1 MKKRMLSVLL
11 ALIMVVG
18 LLPAAVL
25 AADTEGEALPF
36 TDVPEDAWYID
47 AVRYVYENGLMI
59 GTGETTF
66 SPDTTITRAMI
77 VTILHRLEGEPKAKG
92 MDFSDVPE
100 GKWYTAGVAWASA
113 NEIVNGF
120 PDGTFLPNDPITR
133 EQLVTIL
140 YRYAQFK
147 KMDVSVGENT
157 NILSYYDV
165 FDVGDWAMPA
175 MQWAC
180 GTGILPGT
188 EGGYLSPAVP
198 ATRAETAVVF
208 TRLLNLP
215 EEPQEEEPAEEEET
229 KETVTVKFDRNDGKN
244 KDPEVKEVRRGEKVK
259 APKEPTRTGYEFKAW
274 YTEAKGGKRF
284 DFSKPVTEDITLY
297 AHWTKKDRAGGE
309 HGGGSDNPDKPAKED
324 DTLAKV
330 ERQMDPYNVDPDT
343 MPIYFDVEN
352 LEDPMIFKN
361 DKGETILVTE
371 GSEIELTIQPA
382 KESGSEEE
390 VTGGDEEKEEAVAD
404 ALAEAA
410 GNISISF
417 EDVAGEINYTAVDAD
432 LTLITTVTDEE
443 TGKETTTEETIHPI
457 GKTTVTLTRGNLG
470 LPDDAD
476 LTQYVFFAS
485 HTNANGEEELVP
497 GEVVEIDGLQ
507 KVRFVLNGLSRIVIG
522 NVPPLTVTF
531 NTDGGTPVPEPQKV
545 KLGGFVQYVEP
556 PYKEGYLFIGWDF
569 DIRETNIIRDTT
581 ITALYVTG
589 EVVTEDQLE
598 VNWLKNGDVAEKPEN
613 VKSSFSNGT
622 MTVTLPAA
630 SLEANLGIG
639 IGVYAPKDAAQYV
652 TATTAEGAA
661 NSTSYIDLAT
671 GGIPAVVTAYTDA
684 SGKVRLSS
692 TTMYIKWAD
701 ADGNILGLQSV
712 RLVIRTEGEAVGDY
726 DTQTSNLEVAVN
738 RGVGTYEFYLTN
750 GKAFDG
756 AALPDYVAY
765 INGYLNDRTRNGET
779 EYYLYLYASFQ
790 QQFSQGR
797 DAETGE
803 YKYTTYADYT
813 DLRVE
818 ITPFEGESFSVA
830 PTVSAYY
837 WDDETGDQ
845 VNVSFTSKLSGGK
858 AILTAARPEGDD
870 LYIYLTV
877 TEGDVTQNLNI
888 EFWGRTSRNNTSAY
902 VDTWAEALEELA
914 KGTEYVYY
922 RGSEDVLLTDKLTI
936 EPEQY
941 LGIQQ
946 ANFTVGNGGVLSVN
960 GSNNGGGRV
969 QLSKMDGVF
978 TVANGGVLTTNSQT
992 QNGSHYYTYVGASR
1006 GKLVVKNGGKV
1017 TVPDNGLLELQSSSG
1032 EIILEAGSTVTS
1044 GEGSNFELYTNDGTI
1059 TIAGT
1064 MDTAASLY
1072 LYGTTTVEET
1082 AKITNSGYF
1091 RTNGRFMN
1099 YGTITNTGYTIN
1111 FNGRTENYGTINLN
1125 GGRNVHFS
1133 HTGYTVTNEGT
1144 INIASGVQ
1152 VVLRGTV
1159 LLNTGK
1165 ILGEGTLKVENTA
1178 TTSEYDNGIEYADRD
1193 ENKAYGPDN
1202 YDRYKFVRDPAETVN
1217 EVTFFGELDDQ
1228 GTCTV
1233 NVEAPKVSMLSDDC
1247 PVGETRTVKYSA
1259 SELTSGTST
1268 IHSFK
1273 AEKLDSQTIRFTM
1286 EYTVPAGLN
1295 YSIFNPPNGDRFM
1308 QINSDGTSGEKS
1320 TMVFDLSIADLAAV
1334 SEVSIKF
1341 FNADDSNR
1349 CFISF
1354 WVNEL

>member
-1 MKKRMLSVLL
+1 MKKRILSILL

-18 LLPAAVL
+18 LMPAAVL
-25 AADTEGEALPF
+25 AAEPEGEALPF

-47 AVRYVYENGLMI
+47 AVRFVYEQGLMI

-66 SPDTTITRAMI
+66 SPEDTITRAMI
-77 VTILHRLEGEPKAKG
+77 VTILHRLEGEPAAVG
-92 MDFSDVPE
+92 MAFSDVAE

-113 NEIVNGF
+113 NGIVNGF

-147 KMDVSVGENT
+147 ELDVSVGEDT

-180 GTGILPGT
+180 GADILPGT
-188 EGGYLSPAVP
+188 EDGYLSPAVQ

-208 TRLLNLP
+208 TRLLAP
-215 EEPQEEEPAEEEET
+215 AAEEPQAEEPAEEEEP
-229 KETVTVKFDRNDGKN
+229 KETVTVKFDRNDGKG
-244 KDPEVKEVRRGEKVK
+244 KAPEVKEVRRGEKVK
-259 APKEPTRTGYEFKAW
+259 APKEPTRSGYEFKAW
-274 YTEAKGGKRF
+274 YTEAKGGQKF

-297 AHWTKKDRAGGE
+297 AHWKKERSSSSGGSWS
-309 HGGGSDNPDKPAKED
+309 GGSDEPDKPTKED
-324 DTLAKV
+324 DTKAKV
-330 ERQMDPYNVDPDT
+330 ESIMDPYKVDPDT
-343 MPIYFDVEN
+343 CPVYFDVTDEEN
-352 LEDPMIFKN
+352 PMTFVS
-361 DKGETILVTE
+361 DKTGEEVTVTE
-371 GSEIELTIQPA
+371 GCEIELTIEA
-382 KESGSEEE
+382 AGSTTAEE
-390 VTGGDEEKEEAVAD
+390 VTDGDKEKEESVAD

-410 GNISISF
+410 GLVSISY
-417 EDVAGEINYTAVDAD
+417 EDVAGEIKYTAVEAD
-432 LTLITTVTDEE
+432 LTLITTVTDES
-443 TGKETTTEETIHPI
+443 GKTTTTEEEIHPI

-476 LTQYVFFAS
+476 LTMYTFFAS
-485 HTNANGEEELVP
+485 HTNAKGEEELVP

-622 MTVTLPAA
+622 LTVTLPAA
-630 SLEANLGIG
+630 SLEPNLGIG
-639 IGVYAPKDAAQYV
+639 IAVYAPKDAVQYV

-661 NSTSYIDLAT
+661 NSTSYIDLNT
-671 GGIPAVVTAYTDA
+671 GGIPAVVTAYTDGD
-684 SGKVRLSS
+684 GKVRLSS
-692 TTMYIKWAD
+692 TAMYIKWAD
-701 ADGNILGLQSV
+701 ADGNILGLQSI

-726 DTQTSNLEVAVN
+726 DTKTSNLEVPVN

-756 AALPDYVAY
+756 ATLPDYVAY
-765 INGYLNDRTRNGET
+765 INGYLNSRTKNGEK

-797 DAETGE
+797 DSETGE
-803 YKYTTYADYT
+803 YKYTTYKDYS
-813 DLRVE
+813 DIRVE
-818 ITPFEGESFSVA
+818 IIPFEGKSFSAA

-837 WDDETGDQ
+837 WDDETGEQ
-845 VNVSFTSKLSGGK
+845 VNVEFTSKLSGGK
-858 AILTAARPEGDD
+858 VILTAARPEGDD
-870 LYIYLTV
+870 IDINLTV
-877 TEGDVTQNLNI
+877 TSGDVTQNLSI
-888 EFWGRTSRNNTSAY
+888 EFWGRTSRDYTHAD

-914 KGTEYVYY
+914 KGTENVYY

-936 EPEQY
+936 APEQSLY
-941 LGIQQ
+941 IQQ
-946 ANFTVGNGGVLSVN
+946 ANFTVGNGGVLAVN

-969 QLSKMDGVF
+969 HVSKMDGVF

-992 QNGSHYYTYVGASR
+992 QNGSHYYTYAGASR
-1006 GKLVVKNGGKV
+1006 GKLVVKNGGKI

-1099 YGTITNTGYTIN
+1099 YGTITNTGNTIQ
-1111 FNGRTENYGTINLN
+1111 FNGRTENYGTINLS

-1144 INIASGVQ
+1144 INIASGVKLI
-1152 VVLRGTV
+1152 LRGTV

-1165 ILGEGTLKVENTA
+1165 IAGEGSIRVDNTA
-1178 TTSEYDNGIEYADRD
+1178 TTSEYDNGIEYAEQDAD
-1193 ENKAYGPDN
+1193 KDYGPDN
-1202 YDRYKFVRDPAETVN
+1202 YDRYKFVRDPASTVN
-1217 EVTFFGELDDQ
+1217 EVTFYGELDNQ

-1233 NVEAPKVSMLSDDC
+1233 
-1247 PVGETRTVKYSA
+1247 
-1259 SELTSGTST
+1259 
-1268 IHSFK
+1268 
-1273 AEKLDSQTIRFTM
+1273 
-1286 EYTVPAGLN
+1286 
-1295 YSIFNPPNGDRFM
+1295 
-1308 QINSDGTSGEKS
+1308 
-1320 TMVFDLSIADLAAV
+1320 
-1334 SEVSIKF
+1334 EVV
-1341 FNADDSNR
+1341 D
-1349 CFISF
+1349 
-1354 WVNEL
+1354 

>member
-1 MKKRMLSVLL
+1 MKKRILSILL
-11 ALIMVVG
+11 ALIMVAG

-25 AADTEGEALPF
+25 AADAEEEALPF
-36 TDVPEDAWYID
+36 TDVPEDAWYAD
-47 AVRYVYENGLMI
+47 AVAYVYEKGLMI

-66 SPDTTITRAMI
+66 SPEGTITRAMI
-77 VTILHRLEGEPKAKG
+77 VTILHRLEGEPADEG
-92 MDFSDVPE
+92 MSFSDVTD
-100 GKWYTAGVAWASA
+100 GKWYTAGVSWASA
-113 NEIVNGF
+113 NGIVNGF
-120 PDGTFLPNDPITR
+120 PDGTFRPDGDITR
-133 EQLVTIL
+133 EQLATIL
-140 YRYAQFK
+140 HRYAKFK
-147 KMDVSVGENT
+147 EMDVSVGEDT
-157 NILSYYDV
+157 NILSYYDAL
-165 FDVGDWAMPA
+165 DIGGWAMSA
-175 MQWAC
+175 MQWVC
-180 GTGILPGT
+180 GASLLPEPEDGK
-188 EGGYLSPAVP
+188 LRPQDA
-198 ATRAETAVVF
+198 ATRAETAVLF
-208 TRLLNLP
+208 TNLLAPL
-215 EEPQEEEPAEEEET
+215 EEAQEEPAEEEET
-229 KETVTVKFDRNDGKN
+229 RETVTVKFDRNDGK
-244 KDPEVKEVRRGEKVK
+244 KKAPEVVEVRRGEKVK
-259 APKEPTRTGYEFKAW
+259 APKEPTRAGYEFKAW
-274 YTEAKGGKRF
+274 YTEAKGGSRF
-284 DFSKPVTEDITLY
+284 DFSQPVTEDITLY
-297 AHWTKKDRAGGE
+297 AHWKKDRSDYS
-309 HGGGSDNPDKPAKED
+309 GGSSGGSEKPDEPAKDD

-330 ERQMDPYNVDPDT
+330 ESTMDPYNVDPDT
-343 MPIYFDVEN
+343 SPVYFNIEN
-352 LEDPMIFKN
+352 TEEPMSFKN
-361 DKGETILVTE
+361 DAGEEVAVTE
-371 GSEIELTIQPA
+371 GCELKLTVEA
-382 KESGSEEE
+382 AGNASADD
-390 VTGGDEEKEEAVAD
+390 VTGGEEEKEESVAD
-404 ALAEAA
+404 TLAEAA
-410 GNISISF
+410 GLVSISY

-476 LTQYVFFAS
+476 LTQYVFFAN
-485 HTNANGEEELVP
+485 HTNIDGKEEMVP
-497 GEVVEIDGLQ
+497 GEVVEIDGIQ

-589 EVVTEDQLE
+589 EVVTEDQLL

-613 VKSSFSNGT
+613 VESTFSNGT
-622 MTVTLPAA
+622 MTVTLPAT

-671 GGIPAVVTAYTDA
+671 GGIPAVVTAYTDGD
-684 SGKVRLSS
+684 GKVRLSS
-692 TTMYIKWAD
+692 TAMYIKWAD
-701 ADGNILGLQSV
+701 ADGSILGLQSV

-726 DTQTSNLEVAVN
+726 DTQTTNLEVPVN
-738 RGVGTYEFYLTN
+738 RGVGIYEFYLTN

-756 AALPDYVAY
+756 TALPDYVAY
-765 INGYLNDRTRNGET
+765 INGYLNSRTKNGEK

-797 DAETGE
+797 DPETNE
-803 YKYTTYADYT
+803 YIYTTYADYT

-818 ITPFEGESFSVA
+818 ITPFEGKSFSAA

-837 WDDETGDQ
+837 WAEETGEQ

-858 AILTAARPEGDD
+858 AILTAARPENDED
-870 LYIYLTV
+870 LTVYLTI
-877 TEGDVTQNLNI
+877 TENDVTQEVSI
-888 EFWGRTSRNNTSAY
+888 EFWGRTRRNNTSAY

-936 EPEQY
+936 EPEQN
-941 LGIQQ
+941 LHIQQ

-969 QLSKMDGVF
+969 HVSKMDGVF

-992 QNGSHYYTYVGASR
+992 QNGSHYYTYAGASR
-1006 GKLVVKNGGKV
+1006 GKLVVKNGGKI
-1017 TVPDNGLLELQSSSG
+1017 TVPDDGLLELQSSSG

-1044 GEGSNFELYTNDGTI
+1044 GESSNFELYTNDGSI

-1099 YGTITNTGYTIN
+1099 YGTITNTGNTIQ

-1144 INIASGVQ
+1144 INIASGVK

-1165 ILGEGTLKVENTA
+1165 IAGEGSLVVDDTA
-1178 TTSEYDNGIEYADRD
+1178 TTSEYDNGIEYAEQD
-1193 ENKAYGPDN
+1193 EDKAYGPDN
-1202 YDRYKFVRDPAETVN
+1202 YDRYKFVRDPAATVN
-1217 EVTFFGELDDQ
+1217 EVTFYGELDDQ

-1233 NVEAPKVSMLSDDC
+1233 
-1247 PVGETRTVKYSA
+1247 TVV
-1259 SELTSGTST
+1259 
-1268 IHSFK
+1268 
-1273 AEKLDSQTIRFTM
+1273 D
-1286 EYTVPAGLN
+1286 
-1295 YSIFNPPNGDRFM
+1295 
-1308 QINSDGTSGEKS
+1308 
-1320 TMVFDLSIADLAAV
+1320 
-1334 SEVSIKF
+1334 
-1341 FNADDSNR
+1341 
-1349 CFISF
+1349 
-1354 WVNEL
+1354 